1 MIRYRYNAG
10 LVLLLALAA
19 GAIAPLGRASAQTF
33 QEFAVPTANSGP
45 GTIVTA
51 LDGNMYFTEFL
62 GNRLG
67 LITTAG
73 AITEFNTLP
82 LNGLGGIAEPDIVV
96 LGSDGN
102 IYFTMAQESRVG
114 RLSTSSPN
122 SPTFFNTPTTA
133 SGPGGLTLGPDG
145 NYWFTEIAVNKIGRL
160 TPGGTITE
168 FPIPTANSDPER
180 ITLGNDGNLWFTEF
194 EANKIGRITPTGTT
208 ITEFSVPTANS
219 QPRAIK
225 GYVDGTIWFTEEAA
239 SKIGQISTSGNVLQ
253 EIPTPT
259 PNSQP
264 VAIGTG
270 PDGYLWIT
278 EFAGNRIGRI
288 VNNTITEFT
297 VPTAGSEPAGFTDG
311 PDGAF
316 WFAEGNGDKIAQF
329 QLVSNGQPLFSSVLP
344 SSRSPQVGNPA
355 TAFATIINAGQ
366 SQATG
371 CMIAPLGDIGGTF
384 QYQTT
389 NPATNALTGTV
400 NTPVNIAAGA
410 AQTFVIA
417 ITPTS
422 PYPPFQVRFGFTC
435 SNANGAP
442 TFFGTNTLQYSAST
456 TPVPDVVALAATP
469 NNDGIMHV
477 LGGSGV
483 IAVATVNVG
492 ASGSITA
499 AANTGS
505 ATLPLT
511 LSICETNQQTGACLA
526 PPGPSVTTTIAAN
539 QTPTFGIFGAS
550 SGSIPFVPQTNRIF
564 VQFTDSTGA
573 VRGATSVA
581 VETQ

>member
-1 MIRYRYNAG
+1 MVRRRYNTR
-10 LVLLLALAA
+10 VMLLLAAA
-19 GAIAPLGRASAQTF
+19 VIGAPLGRASAQTF
-33 QEFAVPTANSGP
+33 NEFVVPTANSGP
-45 GTIVTA
+45 NTLVTA
-51 LDGNMYFTEFL
+51 LDGNMYFDEFL
-62 GNRLG
+62 GNRLA

-82 LNGLGGIAEPDIVV
+82 LNSLGEVAEPDIAV

-102 IYFTMAQESRVG
+102 IYFTMSQESRIG
-114 RLSTSSPN
+114 RLSPSSPN
-122 SPTFFNTPTTA
+122 NPTFFNTPTTA

-168 FPIPTANSDPER
+168 FTIPTAKSDPER

-194 EANKIGRITPTGTT
+194 TANKIGRITPSGT
-208 ITEFSVPTANS
+208 ITEFDVPTAS
-219 QPRAIK
+219 SEPRAIK

-239 SKIGQISTSGNVLQ
+239 SKIGQISTSGKVLQ

-259 PNSQP
+259 PNSGP

-270 PDGYLWIT
+270 PDGFLWIT
-278 EFAGNRIGRI
+278 ESAGNKIGRI
-288 VNNTITEFT
+288 VNNTITEFP
-297 VPTAGSEPAGFTDG
+297 VPTAGAAPGGFTDG
-311 PDGAF
+311 PDSAF
-316 WFAEGNGDKIAQF
+316 WFAEDSGNKIGQF
-329 QLVSNGQPLFSSVLP
+329 QLVSNGQPLVSSVLP

-366 SQATG
+366 SPATG

-389 NPATNALTGTV
+389 NPSTNALTGTV

-456 TPVPDVVALAATP
+456 TPVPDVVALSATP

-505 ATLPLT
+505 ATLPLA
-511 LSICETNQQTGACLA
+511 LSICQTNPQTGTCMATA
-526 PPGPSVTTTIAAN
+526 GASVTTTIAAG
-539 QTPTFGIFGAS
+539 QTPTFGIFGAA
-550 SGSIPFVPQTNRIF
+550 SGSIPFVPQTNRVF
-564 VQFTDSTGA
+564 VQFTDGSGA